1 MNKNMILCQLFKKY
15 FLLKGKKK
23 AYFIPND
30 LKKKKKKTKG
40 WKNILL

>member
-1 MNKNMILCQLFKKY
+1 MNKNMILCQLFKNISS
-15 FLLKGKKK
+15 LREKK

-30 LKKKKKKTKG
+30 LKKKKKKKKG